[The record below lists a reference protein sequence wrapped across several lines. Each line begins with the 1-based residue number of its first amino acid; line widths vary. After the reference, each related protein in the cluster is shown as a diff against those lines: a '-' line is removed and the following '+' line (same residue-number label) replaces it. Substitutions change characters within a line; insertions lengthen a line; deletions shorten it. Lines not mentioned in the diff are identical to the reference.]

1 MSDSFLLWH
10 KGKRRAES
18 GNGAVRGDEESGRVW
33 GKERRAVAAE
43 DKEDGGK
50 DIGGKTDVRIRV
62 GQNED
67 GARYTI
73 FCRPAGA
80 GIDDVMI
87 APPVRNKEMF
97 VVAGAREQ
105 RSGEGKDAQA
115 GGRLLARVSQSDL
128 PRLLRGVLPDS
139 AEGAFAE
146 ADKAVFYVIGGE
158 NAAHFI
164 KRQPLR
170 CAARVDGHARL

>member
-1 MSDSFLLWH
+1 
-10 KGKRRAES
+10 
-18 GNGAVRGDEESGRVW
+18 
-33 GKERRAVAAE
+33 
-43 DKEDGGK
+43 
-50 DIGGKTDVRIRV
+50 
-62 GQNED
+62 
-67 GARYTI
+67 
-73 FCRPAGA
+73 
-80 GIDDVMI
+80 MI

-115 GGRLLARVSQSDL
+115 GGRLLARVSQRDL

-146 ADKAVFYVIGGE
+146 ADETVFYVMGGE

-164 KRQPLR
+164 KRQPLC
-170 CAARVDGHARL
+170 CAARVDGHARLQQPGMTIGRELELLPIDEGTRLPNGVFVGDGLPGDRFAPEPAQGADGDVPGAVRSGGVCL